1 LLIAGKPG
9 SVMIETSSFYAGV
22 PRHLVAVDCIIFGFE
37 DSKLKLL
44 IIQRKVDPNQGEW
57 SLVGGFVQ
65 EQESTD
71 AAAARI
77 LKQTTGLED
86 IFMEQLKCYG
96 EVERDTGARVISVAY
111 YALIRIKEHDHILA
125 EEHGA
130 HWLELHQIPPLIF
143 DHGDMI
149 TDALKKLRDNA
160 HFHPIGFELLPEKF
174 TLSQLR
180 SLYEEIYQHEL
191 DKRNF
196 RKKILSMGILEKLE
210 EKDKTTSKKGAH
222 LYRFDKHKYQQLTKR
237 GFVFEI

>member
-1 LLIAGKPG
+1 MNAA
-9 SVMIETSSFYAGV
+9 SFYAGV

-37 DSKLKLL
+37 NSKLKLL
-44 IIQRKVDPNQGEW
+44 IMQRKLEPQKGEW
-57 SLVGGFVQ
+57 SLMGGFVQ
-65 EQESTD
+65 HSESTD
-71 AAAARI
+71 AAAARV
-77 LKQTTGLED
+77 LTQTTGLENIYMD
-86 IFMEQLKCYG
+86 QLHCYG
-96 EVERDTGARVISVAY
+96 EVGRDTGARVLSVAY
-111 YALIRIKEHDHILA
+111 YALIRIKEHDHVLA

-143 DHGDMI
+143 DHNRMI
-149 TDALKKLRDNA
+149 EDALKKLRDNA

-191 DKRNF
+191 DRRNF
-196 RKKILSMGILEKLE
+196 RKKILSMNILEKLE

-222 LYRFDKHKYQQLTKR
+222 LYRFDKQQYEELTKR

>member
-1 LLIAGKPG
+1 
-9 SVMIETSSFYAGV
+9 MDTTSFYAGV

-37 DSKLKLL
+37 NDRLKLL
-44 IIQRKVDPNQGEW
+44 IIQRKVHPRLGEW

-65 EQESTD
+65 EQESTAD
-71 AAAARI
+71 AAARV
-77 LKQTTGLED
+77 LRQTTGLQHIYMD
-86 IFMEQLKCYG
+86 QLSCYG
-96 EVERDTGARVISVAY
+96 EVERDTGARVISIAY
-111 YALIRIKEHDHILA
+111 YALIRIMEHDHILA

-130 HWLELHQIPPLIF
+130 HWLELHQIPELIF
-143 DHGDMI
+143 DHGRMI
-149 TDALKKLRDNA
+149 ADALKKLRDNA

-222 LYRFDKHKYQQLTKR
+222 LYRFDKQQYEQLAKR